1 MRAVRFAATY
11 NFKISNEI
19 QNQIIAIHEMQ
30 PIFDEKVSKPRIGK
44 ELTAMLSDR
53 KVGLHSIELMTDL
66 GILDN
71 YVAEICNPHSS
82 VISDA
87 CFIKDTFK

>member
-1 MRAVRFAATY
+1 MRAVRFASTY

-19 QNQIIAIHEMQ
+19 QNQIIAVHQMQ
-30 PIFDEKVSKPRIGK
+30 PIFDEKVSKPRIGR
-44 ELTAMLSDR
+44 ELMTMFSDR

-71 YVAEICNPHSS
+71 YVAEICNPHKSEVS
-82 VISDA
+82 EA
-87 CFIKDTFK
+87 CFMKDTFK